1 MDPPPASPAVN
12 VPGAFP
18 PAASPSSTAPP
29 TSAAVQHF
37 AVRLPPFWPQNPAVW
52 FLQVECQFELAHI
65 TTQLTKFRH
74 VVSVLPQDIAA
85 QVVDILSAPPANAPF
100 DALKTAILERT
111 TASERK
117 RLQQLL
123 TAEEL
128 GDRRPSQL
136 LRDMQNLLADRAA
149 TFDPTLLKEL
159 FLSRLPANV
168 QMILATATTHPLQD
182 LAAHADKIM
191 EVSPPQVAAIPA
203 AASFSH
209 AVASGPATCAA
220 ITDTH
225 PSNLTGAVA
234 QLQADLARLSTLVEQ
249 LTVQSRND
257 TRRRGSRSPRRRYNS
272 RPRSPTPT
280 PQQPSPLH
288 SSLLLGG
295 KLRRRPLVAAA
306 VSGNPGSRL
315 YFVVDQASHTKFLVD
330 TGAEVSVLPASA
342 LDKKRPPLFHLTAVN
357 NTGIP
362 VYTQR
367 SLTLNLGLRRNFPWL
382 FLVAAVDR
390 AILGADFLH
399 HFRLTVDVARKRL
412 VDTSTSLSVPAAS
425 ASDLPPPSGPTIS
438 ALMSPY
444 AAILCDF
451 PSLTRAPDW
460 TKPVTHDVVHYINTT
475 GAPVFARPR
484 PLAPEKLK
492 IARAEFDHMLSIGV
506 ARPSSSNWSS
516 PLHMVPKKTGDWR
529 PCGDFRALN
538 LVTTPDRYPLPR
550 LQDFTSNLHG
560 AKIFSKI
567 DLMKAYHQ
575 IPVAPEDIIKTAITT
590 PFGLFEFPRMP
601 FGLRNAAQ
609 TFQRFIDCVVRGLP
623 FVFAYI
629 DDILVASSSPQE
641 HERHL
646 RLLFQRLTDH
656 GIVVN
661 VAKCEFGVASTEF
674 LGHRVTSE
682 GIAPLEGKVEA
693 ITNFPRPESL
703 RQLRRFLGLI
713 NFYRRFIPHCAETLR
728 PLEELLA
735 GGKSNTS
742 PLPWTPTTDAAFT
755 KIKGDLAQSTLL
767 YHPQH
772 DAPTVLM
779 VDASNV
785 AVGAVV
791 QQQIDGDWRP
801 TAFFSKALQPPEGNY
816 STFGRELLSAYLAVR
831 HFRHFRKAVGFPSF
845 PTTSLDACLPFR
857 QQSHVRGADNSPAD
871 ALSRLA
877 HLNAIDP
884 QLSPELIA
892 QAQTSDDE
900 LTRLRASNTTSLK
913 LTDVAI
919 PDSQLM
925 LCCDTVRSPAQAF
938 RSRRSSPS
946 DFPFPARP
954 CASRRSPFALPD
966 TRFDVVH
973 LDIVG
978 PLPPSSGFRY
988 MLTAID
994 RFTRWPE
1001 AVPMPDM
1008 TAETVAAT
1016 FLSAWIS
1023 RFGVPSHVTTDRGR
1037 QFESA
1042 LFSAFTNLLGTA
1054 RVRTT
1059 SYHPASNGIVECMH
1073 RQLKAALIAHED
1085 RTHWSAHL
1093 PIGLLGLR
1101 AALKPDLGASPAEL
1115 VYGRALRLPGEFFA
1129 SSNQC
1134 STSSHFVRHLHD
1146 FFSSIRP
1153 VRPRPSSSYKPYV
1166 PQDLQ
1171 SATHVFVRADAIR
1184 KSLTPPYSG
1193 PHPVLGRAGKN
1204 YRVNLNG
1211 THDTVSVDR
1220 LKPAYVEA
1228 CPPVVAALPDVP
1240 FPLQRRRPNTTPLSH
1255 QPAAKTVT
1263 WSDSLALSPAGG
1275 PCSRRRAAP

>member
-1 MDPPPASPAVN
+1 MNPPPANPAVN

-18 PAASPSSTAPP
+18 PASSPSSTAPP

-37 AVRLPPFWPQNPAVW
+37 AVRLPLVWPQNPAVW
-52 FLQVECQFELAHI
+52 FLQV
-65 TTQLTKFRH
+65 
-74 VVSVLPQDIAA
+74 
-85 QVVDILSAPPANAPF
+85 VDILSVPPANAPF
-100 DALKTAILERT
+100 EALKTAILERT

-149 TFDPTLLKEL
+149 TFDPNLLKEL

-168 QMILATATTHPLQD
+168 QMILATATTLPLQD
-182 LAAHADKIM
+182 LAADADKIM
-191 EVSPPQVAAIPA
+191 EVSPPQVAAVLA

-225 PSNLTGAVA
+225 PSNLTGRTADRAVPQRHPA
-234 QLQADLARLSTLVEQ
+234 ARIEVPTASLQ
-249 LTVQSRND
+249 QS
-257 TRRRGSRSPRRRYNS
+257 SPFSHTYATTAIPS
-272 RPRSPTPT
+272 LPLPSSFWLQRPA
-280 PQQPSPLH
+280 LH

-315 YFVVDQASHTKFLVD
+315 YLVVDQASHTKFLVD
-330 TGAEVSVLPASA
+330 TDAEVSVLPASA

-425 ASDLPPPSGPTIS
+425 ASDLPPPSSPTMS

-484 PLAPEKLK
+484 RLAPEKLK

-516 PLHMVPKKTGDWR
+516 ALHMVPKKTGDWR
-529 PCGDFRALN
+529 QCGDFRALN

-567 DLMKAYHQ
+567 DIMKAYHQ

-609 TFQRFIDCVVRGLP
+609 TFQRFINCVVRGLP

-629 DDILVASSSPQE
+629 DGILVASSSPQE

-646 RLLFQRLTDH
+646 RLLFQRLADH

-713 NFYRRFIPHCAETLR
+713 NFYRRFILHCAETLR

-735 GGKSNTS
+735 GGKSNTIS
-742 PLPWTPTTDAAFT
+742 FT
-755 KIKGDLAQSTLL
+755 
-767 YHPQH
+767 
-772 DAPTVLM
+772 
-779 VDASNV
+779 VD
-785 AVGAVV
+785 
-791 QQQIDGDWRP
+791 
-801 TAFFSKALQPPEGNY
+801 
-816 STFGRELLSAYLAVR
+816 
-831 HFRHFRKAVGFPSF
+831 
-845 PTTSLDACLPFR
+845 
-857 QQSHVRGADNSPAD
+857 
-871 ALSRLA
+871 
-877 HLNAIDP
+877 
-884 QLSPELIA
+884 
-892 QAQTSDDE
+892 
-900 LTRLRASNTTSLK
+900 
-913 LTDVAI
+913 
-919 PDSQLM
+919 PD
-925 LCCDTVRSPAQAF
+925 
-938 RSRRSSPS
+938 
-946 DFPFPARP
+946 
-954 CASRRSPFALPD
+954 
-966 TRFDVVH
+966 H
-973 LDIVG
+973 
-978 PLPPSSGFRY
+978 
-988 MLTAID
+988 
-994 RFTRWPE
+994 
-1001 AVPMPDM
+1001 
-1008 TAETVAAT
+1008 
-1016 FLSAWIS
+1016 
-1023 RFGVPSHVTTDRGR
+1023 
-1037 QFESA
+1037 
-1042 LFSAFTNLLGTA
+1042 
-1054 RVRTT
+1054 
-1059 SYHPASNGIVECMH
+1059 
-1073 RQLKAALIAHED
+1073 
-1085 RTHWSAHL
+1085 
-1093 PIGLLGLR
+1093 
-1101 AALKPDLGASPAEL
+1101 
-1115 VYGRALRLPGEFFA
+1115 
-1129 SSNQC
+1129 
-1134 STSSHFVRHLHD
+1134 
-1146 FFSSIRP
+1146 
-1153 VRPRPSSSYKPYV
+1153 
-1166 PQDLQ
+1166 
-1171 SATHVFVRADAIR
+1171 
-1184 KSLTPPYSG
+1184 
-1193 PHPVLGRAGKN
+1193 
-1204 YRVNLNG
+1204 
-1211 THDTVSVDR
+1211 
-1220 LKPAYVEA
+1220 
-1228 CPPVVAALPDVP
+1228 
-1240 FPLQRRRPNTTPLSH
+1240 
-1255 QPAAKTVT
+1255 
-1263 WSDSLALSPAGG
+1263 
-1275 PCSRRRAAP
+1275 